1 MENNIICL
9 KGISKIYRTEAGE
22 QTVLKNIDF
31 SINKGE
37 FIGVIGDSGSGK
49 TTFLNLLGALDTPS
63 EGEIYILNKRIDKMK
78 EDELSSFRRNHIGYI
93 FQDYNLIEELTVYE
107 NVIFSAKLKGLKINE
122 NTVAKLLKL
131 LKLEE
136 KKDKF
141 PAHLSGGERQRTA
154 ILRSVVGMPDIIL
167 ADEPTGNLDEQNTQV
182 VVQLLKFVN
191 DKFGSTILMVTHNS
205 KLTEVCKRV
214 VAVKDGRLVG

>member
-122 NTVAKLLKL
+122 NTVAQLLKL

-141 PAHLSGGERQRTA
+141 PAQLSGGERQRTA

-167 ADEPTGNLDEQNTQV
+167 ADEPTGNI
-182 VVQLLKFVN
+182 QL
-191 DKFGSTILMVTHNS
+191 
-205 KLTEVCKRV
+205 
-214 VAVKDGRLVG
+214 VA